1 MRNRHEAPAPGANR
15 PRSGETDM
23 EVTQTWPGLHD
34 RAGNSRGTRAAQ
46 PLARY
51 SDRQSRSPRQVDA
64 GRLARGLGWFSIC
77 LGVAEV
83 LAPRL
88 ISRLVGGRGDNLGLI
103 RLYGVREIVS
113 GMFIFGQGSNP
124 AAGVW
129 SRVAGDA
136 IDIATL
142 AAAASSNSTRK
153 GPLAFATANV
163 LGVTALDLYCAQ
175 ELTRDRPAAP
185 AGMLRMSRS
194 VVINRSP
201 EELYDFWHDFAN
213 FPRFMYHLKS
223 VQVTGPRTS
232 HWVANGPAGTH
243 VEWDSEITADTP
255 NQLIAW
261 RSVEG
266 ADIDNSGIVQ
276 FERRPGNRG
285 TIVRVEIEY
294 RPPGGVAGAVVA
306 RLFHASPEQQ
316 IYDDLHRMKQV
327 IETGE
332 VLRSDGS
339 PEGTGR
345 VLQHTATPPSGVST
359 QPI

>member
-1 MRNRHEAPAPGANR
+1 MEATEAR
-15 PRSGETDM
+15 
-23 EVTQTWPGLHD
+23 PGLHD
-34 RAGNSRGTRAAQ
+34 QAGNRGGRPNPG

-51 SDRQSRSPRQVDA
+51 SHRQARSPRRVDA
-64 GRLARGLGWFSIC
+64 ARLARGLGWFSIS
-77 LGVAEV
+77 LGIAEV

-88 ISRLVGGRGDNLGLI
+88 ISKLVGGRGDNPGLI

-113 GMFIFGQGSNP
+113 GMFIFGQGGNP

-142 AAAASSNSTRK
+142 AAAAASNSTRK

-163 LGVTALDLYCAQ
+163 LGVTALDVYCAQ
-175 ELTRDRPAAP
+175 ELSRERTVAP
-185 AGMLRMSRS
+185 AGTIRMSRS
-194 VVINRSP
+194 IVINRTA
-201 EELYDFWHDFAN
+201 EDLYDFWHDFAN
-213 FPRFMYHLKS
+213 FPRFMYHLNS
-223 VQVTGPRTS
+223 VKVTGPRTS
-232 HWVANGPAGTH
+232 HWVANGPAGTN
-243 VEWDSEITADTP
+243 VEWDSEITADTR
-255 NQLIAW
+255 NELIAW

-266 ADIDNSGIVQ
+266 ADVDNSGIVQ

-294 RPPGGVAGAVVA
+294 RPPGGVVGAVVA

-316 IYDDLHRMKQV
+316 IFDDLHRMKQL

-332 VLRSDGS
+332 VVRSDAT

-345 VLQHTATPPSGVST
+345 VLQHVAQPRSTATT
-359 QPI
+359 HPI